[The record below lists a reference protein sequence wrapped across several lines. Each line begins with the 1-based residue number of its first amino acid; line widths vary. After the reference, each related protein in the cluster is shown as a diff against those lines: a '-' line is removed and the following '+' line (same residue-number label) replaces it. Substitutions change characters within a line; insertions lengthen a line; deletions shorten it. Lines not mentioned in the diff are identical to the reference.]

1 MTGNT
6 DTIVSVKSHRLSR
19 VISQYKIEKLR
30 ERRTFKRE
38 PTVKRVKRK
47 LKKFMDRL
55 EMMQILY

>member
-1 MTGNT
+1 MENT
-6 DTIVSVKSHRLSR
+6 EQIEKVHSHRLSR

-38 PTVKRVKRK
+38 PTVKRVKRQFQ
-47 LKKFMDRL
+47 KFMDRY